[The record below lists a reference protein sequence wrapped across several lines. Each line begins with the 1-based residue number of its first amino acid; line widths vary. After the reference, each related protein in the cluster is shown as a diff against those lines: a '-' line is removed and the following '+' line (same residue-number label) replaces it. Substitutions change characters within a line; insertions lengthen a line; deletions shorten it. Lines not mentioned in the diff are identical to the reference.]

1 MEGSSLTLRI
11 ACCLVLSAIIVI
23 ATIATTSAAGVG
35 HGITVALMGVCALGT
50 IASLGINE

>member
-1 MEGSSLTLRI
+1 MSSLTIRI